1 MTSAMEQLY
10 QQVILDHA
18 RDPHGRGLDADG
30 AAVGAA
36 DGQARGES
44 HQVNPTC
51 GDEVTLRV
59 EIDTTGASP
68 VLRSVHWDGQGCSIS
83 QASVSVLTDLVTG
96 ADLTEVDRLAETF
109 RLLMHARGAG
119 LDPDQ
124 EDALGDATAFTG
136 VAKYPARIKCA
147 LLGWAALRDAVVR
160 SGAGTPART
169 AGMANGTTEST
180 TLRSN
185 ESSTQS
191 TITSVKEHR

>member
-1 MTSAMEQLY
+1 VTSSMEQLY

-18 RDPHGRGLDADG
+18 RAPHGRGLAP
-30 AAVGAA
+30 AAAGTLSA
-36 DGQARGES
+36 ES

-59 EIDTTGASP
+59 EVGGAAHGAP
-68 VLRSVHWDGQGCSIS
+68 VVEAVSWEGQGCSIS

-96 ADLTEVDRLAETF
+96 ADLRRVDELAETF

-119 LDPDQ
+119 LDDAQ

-147 LLGWAALRDAVVR
+147 LLGWAALKDALAR
-160 SGAGTPART
+160 SGARPVA
-169 AGMANGTTEST
+169 TT
-180 TLRSN
+180 
-185 ESSTQS
+185 
-191 TITSVKEHR
+191 TIEEHA

>member
-30 AAVGAA
+30 MA
-36 DGQARGES
+36 DGRDAGAPAGQAWGES

-59 EIDTTGASP
+59 EIDTTGGSP

-119 LDPDQ
+119 LDPEQ

-160 SGAGTPART
+160 SGVALPPASQQPDAQQPGTH
-169 AGMANGTTEST
+169 
-180 TLRSN
+180 TL
-185 ESSTQS
+185 
-191 TITSVKEHR
+191 VKETP